1 MRLEAATDKYIRH
14 MRGAG
19 FDYASQTVRL
29 SAFCKHLGDVEL
41 SSVDRGDVLSFLNKR
56 PNSIVTFRAKW
67 ALIRNF
73 LEYWH
78 FRGVMPVVSMPPRPP
93 RVRQEFSPYIFSCDE
108 VRRLLEAAL
117 RLRLNHNWNSDSET
131 IRAVF
136 LFLYATGASLR
147 DVLQLNQE
155 DVNFEA
161 ATISFVSAEN
171 AYRRTIPI
179 GSVLLAELRTY
190 SMTRSRQVSS
200 RHFFAR
206 LDGKPLTRDT
216 ICYDF
221 EKSLMLAGLNRRDGF
236 SYRPR
241 LSDLR
246 ATFAVHRI
254 TSWIRRGDNLGRLLP
269 ALSAYLGQKHLSG
282 TERFLMLTPERF
294 TKELRRLR
302 PGQVEWSCKPELLE
316 YLDSL

>member
-1 MRLEAATDKYIRH
+1 
-14 MRGAG
+14 
-19 FDYASQTVRL
+19 
-29 SAFCKHLGDVEL
+29 
-41 SSVDRGDVLSFLNKR
+41 
-56 PNSIVTFRAKW
+56 
-67 ALIRNF
+67 
-73 LEYWH
+73 
-78 FRGVMPVVSMPPRPP
+78 MPVVSMPPRPP

-117 RLRLNHNWNSDSET
+117 RLHLNHNWNSDNET
-131 IRAVF
+131 IRTVF

-147 DVLQLNQE
+147 DVLQLRKK

-161 ATISFVSAEN
+161 ATISLMGAEN
-171 AYRRTIPI
+171 AYRRSIPI
-179 GSVLLAELRTY
+179 GSVLLAELRRY
-190 SMTRSRQVSS
+190 SVGRTQSISA

-206 LDGKPLTRDT
+206 LDGAPLTRDT

-221 EKSLMLAGLNRRDGF
+221 EKSLHLAGIKRRDGF

-254 TSWIRRGDNLGRLLP
+254 TSWIRRGDNLGRLRP
-269 ALSAYLGQKHLSG
+269 ALSAYLGQKHLGG

-294 TKELRRLR
+294 TKELRKLR
-302 PGQVEWSCKPELLE
+302 PGRDEWSCKPQLLE
-316 YLDSL
+316 YLNSL